1 MKDSFDDNIPATTVK
16 TAWGVGHGQS
26 ETPNNVNINET
37 SKPCIHNINCEFDIN
52 QPKTECEYIKITSW
66 NADSLK
72 RHLSKSHLLT
82 MLRNYD
88 IICIQEAWAN
98 NYEQYMDLFD
108 GYNAFSTYTAK
119 RAYRGRNSGG
129 IIVYIKEWL
138 SPFIDFMF
146 KSEIVIF
153 SFSESR
159 KCEPSETYYNGL
171 YIYLSRKVYLLYYV

>member
-1 MKDSFDDNIPATTVK
+1 
-16 TAWGVGHGQS
+16 
-26 ETPNNVNINET
+26 
-37 SKPCIHNINCEFDIN
+37 
-52 QPKTECEYIKITSW
+52 
-66 NADSLK
+66 
-72 RHLSKSHLLT
+72 